1 MTPQAWFSAGSHL
14 PHPLSSTYI
23 AELFNSLSDDEL
35 TRRAASGEL
44 TEAALALAAAELTAR
59 GLDVP
64 PVQTDQQQAPA
75 EYQGDLTIVARQLT
89 AIEAHLL
96 ASCLNAAG
104 VPAEASDTHF
114 VQTYSLLI
122 GAVGGAS
129 VRVPANFVNEARDVI
144 AAFRRG
150 DFALSD
156 DFDPG
161 G

>member
-1 MTPQAWFSAGSHL
+1 MTPQAWFSAGSHF

-44 TEAALALAAAELTAR
+44 TDATLALAAAELMAR

-64 PVQTDQQQAPA
+64 PVQSDQEQAPA

-89 AIEAHLL
+89 ATEAHLL

-104 VPAEASDTHF
+104 VPAETGDTNF

-156 DFDPG
+156 DFDPDQ
-161 G
+161 

>member
-1 MTPQAWFSAGSHL
+1 LTPQAWFGAGSHL

-44 TEAALALAAAELTAR
+44 TDEALALAAAELTAR

-64 PVQTDQQQAPA
+64 PVQSDQDEAPA

-89 AIEAHLL
+89 ATEAQLL

-104 VPAEASDTHF
+104 VPAEAADTNF

-129 VRVPANFVNEARDVI
+129 VRVPANFVDEARDVI

-156 DFDPG
+156 DFDPDQ
-161 G
+161 

>member
-1 MTPQAWFSAGSHL
+1 LTPQAWFSAGSHL

-23 AELFNSLSDDEL
+23 AELFNALSDDEL

-44 TEAALALAAAELTAR
+44 TDATLALAAAELMAR

-64 PVQTDQQQAPA
+64 PVQSDQEQAPA

-89 AIEAHLL
+89 ATEAHLL

-104 VPAEASDTHF
+104 VPAETGDTNF

-156 DFDPG
+156 DFDPDQ
-161 G
+161 